1 MKRID
6 YSVTRKRR
14 TLPTGQ
20 TVTAFP
26 RKLGKGAPCKRCGKR
41 VRPGAATDI
50 IPGPPMVGMVTNE
63 RKR

>member
-1 MKRID
+1 MKRTD

-26 RKLGKGAPCKRCGKR
+26 RKLGKGAPCDRCGKR
-41 VRPGAATDI
+41 KTPGAPSDI
-50 IPGPPMVGMVTNE
+50 VPGPPMVGMASQE
-63 RKR
+63 KGY